1 MLNKYSKLLLNILFI
16 LSVISCEK
24 INETI
29 NNEQVENDLLKYE
42 IEIKNSIIWLNKNSL
57 STKAYSK
64 WVPLWENAQ
73 IFQNDTSK
81 TIEIPLSYLAQ
92 KIVSIDL
99 SLTNTKNKNDILS
112 IVNKESLVIEANKDS
127 IYRAFFMV
135 IVPSNKYIQSNGKS
149 LTNMTYLYRDNKFD
163 GLVLF
168 KNLSG
173 KFVSGWKYKDGK
185 IIERLKF
192 SNNKAI
198 TKSSVTYCQTT
209 YEITWIEWTYS
220 NSYTIDVSNI
230 EISEDTNC
238 WTVDDPY
245 YGGGGGSGSE
255 GGGYIDSNDNASTD
269 DKIKLDAASL
279 VYKSVIDNL
288 YQNCAGREIVENIT
302 NYIYIN
308 NNPNQTHSLDYKY
321 STLILNAPGHI
332 ISWKNDMPNIQSLI
346 HELVHILQKEAGLSP
361 GSSVNAE
368 IEAFMAYY
376 LFTNQQGLMLI
387 GDIDWL
393 LFDGYI
399 QSPTTTNYNLLVNA
413 VKNYDNQKYINFL
426 ENTSMRNFDRI
437 ISVFSSCYSINIQ
450 NPQ

>member
-99 SLTNTKNKNDILS
+99 SLTHTKNKNDILS

-220 NSYTIDVSNI
+220 NSYSIDVSNI

-332 ISWKNDMPNIQSLI
+332 ISWKNDMPNIAELV
-346 HELVHILQKEAGLSP
+346 HELVHALQKEAGLILA
-361 GSSVNAE
+361 NNLNTE
-368 IEAFMAYY
+368 IEAIMAYY
-376 LFTNQQGLMLI
+376 IVATECGFLI
-387 GDIDWL
+387 SGSIEWSV
-393 LFDGYI
+393 FDRYI
-399 QSPTTTNYNLLVNA
+399 ADPSIN
-413 VKNYDNQKYINFL
+413 NYDKLANEVRKYNNNSYKDYIDN
-426 ENTSMRNFDRI
+426 SIMRNFNRI
-437 ISVFSSCYSINIQ
+437 INIFNDCSETTIS